1 MVLRPSRRSSSRTR
15 RSSQFPIEP
24 RTTDRDFVPWRFSD
38 AGCQRAWM
46 VWTFRRMA
54 QVQARMG
61 IKATL
66 CGNRA
71 CGALTPQPARSVLEV
86 SGARC
91 FHVDSFVFAIRLD
104 RRS

>member
-1 MVLRPSRRSSSRTR
+1 
-15 RSSQFPIEP
+15 
-24 RTTDRDFVPWRFSD
+24 
-38 AGCQRAWM
+38 
-46 VWTFRRMA
+46 MA
-54 QVQARMG
+54 KVQARMG

-86 SGARC
+86 SGARF
-91 FHVDSFVFAIRLD
+91 FHADSFVFAIRQD